1 MAQAR
6 DPLSKKAMGT
16 LQSPSLIGVI
26 EVHFAIVGHRLTIAV
41 DSNSRVV
48 ILGVRGPVERR
59 IYLFGVANDDSAV
72 MLEGRVS
79 SPKRANPR
87 AAFFEIGRYMS

>member
-1 MAQAR
+1 
-6 DPLSKKAMGT
+6 MGT

-26 EVHFAIVGHRLTIAV
+26 EVHFAIVGHRLAIAV
-41 DSNSRVV
+41 DSNGRVV

-59 IYLFGVANDDSAV
+59 IYLFGIANDDIAV

-87 AAFFEIGRYMS
+87 AAFFEIGRYMGQRLEVVA

>member
-1 MAQAR
+1 
-6 DPLSKKAMGT
+6 MGT

-26 EVHFAIVGHRLTIAV
+26 KMHFAIVGHRLTIAV

-59 IYLFGVANDDSAV
+59 VYLFGVTNDDSTV
-72 MLEGRVS
+72 VLEGRVS
-79 SPKRANPR
+79 SPERANAC
-87 AAFFEIGRYMS
+87 AAFFEIGRYMGQRLEVVA